1 MSEGS
6 TRSDGHSG
14 TDDRTG
20 GGGNA
25 GQPTLRELVSALV
38 SDLFTRLGGDDCDG
52 LYRMVI
58 GEVEGSLLEAVMKET
73 AGNQGRAARILGI
86 NRGTLR
92 KKLRAHGLTA
102 RAPQPTGGGG
112 G

>member
-6 TRSDGHSG
+6 TRSGGRSG
-14 TDDRTG
+14 TRDGTG
-20 GGGNA
+20 GDGNT
-25 GQPTLRELVSALV
+25 GPPTLREFVSGRV
-38 SDLFTRLGGDDCDG
+38 SDLFTRLGGEDCHG
-52 LYRMVI
+52 LYRMVM
-58 GEVEGSLLEAVMKET
+58 GEVEGSLLEAVMRKT

-86 NRGTLR
+86 SRGTLR
-92 KKLRAHGLTA
+92 NKLRAHGLIA